1 MAKRIFSIVAVCL
14 LVGSA
19 HTSFGQFGKLKDAA
33 TKAKNQVLGEDGGNI
48 GLGLKEALENGVG
61 SAVDQLSAKDGYL
74 GSIYKIAVPE
84 DAQKIIKTVE
94 KLPGFDNVEETL
106 IQKMNEAAELAAK
119 EATPI
124 FVDAIKGLTFKDAK
138 AILTGDDNAATQ
150 YLSRQTRQKLYDAFL
165 PVIQNS
171 LDKVNARTYWTSV
184 VNAYNK
190 VPLVKKLNPE
200 LDDHVNDKA
209 LDGMFGLIEVKEK
222 GIRTDVSQRTSPL
235 LREVFAQQS
244 SARLSK
250 RI

>member
-1 MAKRIFSIVAVCL
+1 MRNKIFTLLSVCIIACTTHQ
-14 LVGSA
+14 S
-19 HTSFGQFGKLKDAA
+19 SFAQFGKLKDAA
-33 TKAKNQVLGEDGGNI
+33 TKAKNQVLGEDVGNI

-124 FVDAIKGLTFKDAK
+124 FVDAIKSLTFKDAK

-235 LREVFAQQS
+235 LKEVFAQQ
-244 SARLSK
+244 
-250 RI
+250 